1 MHDYYPTMLS
11 SLVSGWRE
19 GSWRRSWSS
28 QPPGSKQEI
37 YGGLVAHEL
46 SLGRQ
51 VKPELKR
58 VWENRGIK
66 EEGSYW
72 GPQAASGRAGAVEGR
87 RLWLACRTLAGE
99 SLPSSAQLHPGSTL
113 HLMAFIALTGSS
125 LGIFVYVF
133 VRIRYPGKGNVK
145 SCLCRNKTIIGR
157 VC

>member
-1 MHDYYPTMLS
+1 MLS

-19 GSWRRSWSS
+19 GSWGWSWRS

-37 YGGLVAHEL
+37 YQGSVAHKL

-51 VKPELKR
+51 VKPDLKR

-66 EEGSYW
+66 KEGSYQ
-72 GPQAASGRAGAVEGR
+72 GPQAASGRAGAAEGR
-87 RLWLACRTLAGE
+87 RLWLACGTLSGE
-99 SLPSSAQLHPGSTL
+99 SLPSSAQIHPGSTL

-133 VRIRYPGKGNVK
+133 ARIRYPGKGNVK
-145 SCLCRNKTIIGR
+145 SCLCHNKTIIGR